1 MDNPTSLSELRRG
14 HAEAQRAAAGAQVT
28 IQFPNATPDLG
39 NIYAEEL
46 QEELRDVLAAGD
58 RIERRRT
65 DPQSQDF
72 GATLVLVLGTTAV
85 TAIAEGIRTWLARNS
100 GASVDIVVG
109 TTTVHGRNLDS
120 QGVQELAK
128 ALAAAAGA

>member
-1 MDNPTSLSELRRG
+1 MA
-14 HAEAQRAAAGAQVT
+14 HASVT
-28 IQFPNATPDLG
+28 IRFPDVTPDLG

-46 QEELRDVLAAGD
+46 QAALGETLAAGD
-58 RIERRRT
+58 RVERRRT
-65 DPQSQDF
+65 DPESQDF

-100 GASVDIVVG
+100 GVSLDIVVG
-109 TTTVHGRNLDS
+109 GKTVRARNLDS

-128 ALAAAAGA
+128 VLAAASGE

>member
-1 MDNPTSLSELRRG
+1 MKDAHVSIR
-14 HAEAQRAAAGAQVT
+14 
-28 IQFPNATPDLG
+28 FPNATPDLG

-46 QEELRDVLAAGD
+46 QEELRDMLGPGD
-58 RIERRRT
+58 RVERRRT
-65 DPQSQDF
+65 DPESQDF

-109 TTTVHGRNLDS
+109 GTTVHGRNLDS
-120 QGVQELAK
+120 EGVQALAK
-128 ALAAAAGA
+128 ALAAATGA